1 MFSLK
6 NLLFIIGLPFIAD
19 CNGQT
24 KSENSTSI
32 KNIQIMNT
40 ENKMKIEIWSD
51 VMCPFCYIGKRNFET
66 ALEQFADKD
75 NIEVIWK
82 SYQLDPSIPDVA
94 NETYEDYLVKR
105 KGMSRD
111 QVKAML
117 QNVTNAAKQAGLD
130 YHFDKSQM
138 VNSHKAHQ
146 LIQFAKTK
154 NLGNEAEERLFQAF
168 FTEGKSVADIET
180 LTQLGK
186 EIGLDEAE
194 LQTAFTD
201 EKYARLVQDDIRE
214 AREIGVSGVPFFVID
229 RKYAVSGA
237 QPPQAFSE
245 TLEKAFTEWRKL
257 NPKSQFEVIEGQS
270 CTTDGKCE

>member
-1 MFSLK
+1 MFKLK
-6 NLLFIIGLPFIAD
+6 SFLFVCSFLSFTA

-24 KSENSTSI
+24 QSTKEIPTENLKTI
-32 KNIQIMNT
+32 KT

-66 ALEQFADKD
+66 AMAQFADKED
-75 NIEVIWK
+75 IEVIWK
-82 SYQLDPSIPDVA
+82 SYQLDPTIPEVA

-111 QVKAML
+111 QVKTML
-117 QNVTNAAKQAGLD
+117 QNVTNTAQQAGLD
-130 YHFDKSQM
+130 YNFDKSQM
-138 VNSHKAHQ
+138 VNSNKAHL

-154 NLGNEAEERLFQAF
+154 NLGNEAEERLFKAF
-168 FTEGKSVADIET
+168 FTEGKSIANIET

-186 EIGLDEAE
+186 EIGLDEQE
-194 LQTAFTD
+194 LQSAFTD
-201 EKYARLVQDDIRE
+201 EKYVQLVKNDIQE
-214 AREIGVSGVPFFVID
+214 AQQVGVSGVPFFVID

-237 QPPQAFSE
+237 QPPQAFLE
-245 TLEKAFTEWRKL
+245 TLEKSFAEWRKL

>member
-1 MFSLK
+1 
-6 NLLFIIGLPFIAD
+6 
-19 CNGQT
+19 
-24 KSENSTSI
+24 
-32 KNIQIMNT
+32 MNT
-40 ENKMKIEIWSD
+40 GNKMKIEIWSD

-66 ALEQFADKD
+66 AMTQFADKEH
-75 NIEVIWK
+75 IEVIWK

-94 NETYEDYLVKR
+94 HETYEDYLVKR

-111 QVKAML
+111 QVSTML
-117 QNVTNAAKQAGLD
+117 QNVTNTAKQAGLD

-154 NLGNEAEERLFQAF
+154 KLGNEAEERLFQAF
-168 FTEGKSVADIET
+168 FTEGKSIADMET

-186 EIGLDEAE
+186 EIGLDVQE
-194 LQTAFTD
+194 LQAAFTD
-201 EKYARLVQDDIRE
+201 KKYAQSVQDDIRE
-214 AREIGVSGVPFFVID
+214 ASEIGVGGVPFFVID

-237 QPPQAFSE
+237 QAPQAFLE
-245 TLEKAFTEWRKL
+245 TLEKAFDEWRKL

-270 CTTDGKCE
+270 CTIDGKCE